1 MTDEWRKDCELWLNY
16 GLQKSLRSKDTSEAE
31 FVCATMSG

>member
-1 MTDEWRKDCELWLNY
+1 MTDKLRKDCELWLNY

-31 FVCATMSG
+31 LFVLR